1 LSPLA
6 QSIRQVARS
15 SRFPANVCSAKLKL
29 LRARSRTFPNF
40 GRLSSHT
47 NKRCSLTRSSQPH
60 AATHNLE
67 SRLARRLLR
76 AVDLRGSDE
85 LLLTQEYLAEMLGAR
100 RTTVTL
106 IAQDF
111 QNAGMIKYRRGRIK
125 ICDTEK
131 LQTVACECYRAVK
144 SNYAALLLCP
154 NVSLKLVA
162 D

>member
-1 LSPLA
+1 MQCHP
-6 QSIRQVARS
+6 QS
-15 SRFPANVCSAKLKL
+15 
-29 LRARSRTFPNF
+29 
-40 GRLSSHT
+40 
-47 NKRCSLTRSSQPH
+47 
-60 AATHNLE
+60 E

-111 QNAGMIKYRRGRIK
+111 QNAGMIKYTRGRIK

-144 SNYAALLLCP
+144 SNYTALLPCP
-154 NVSLKLVA
+154 NVSSRLSPV
-162 D
+162 DEVDHPF